1 VQFPSRGDWL
11 LPTAAQAGVRGS
23 EVNLAQI
30 DQFAIRRP
38 YTHALD
44 GGRAIASVA
53 AQAPDRAAT
62 RRPRPRD
69 KPQRPVAREQGW
81 RQPTVGARTQR
92 RRCQML
98 ERSSETRPH
107 ADRLGFFPC
116 MTRVGGAWHTAGTDI
131 SASATQRCKAGCVRR
146 TRRWSST
153 LHCCVVGQ
161 ARPGAIA
168 RTTKNAYARSG
179 HTIAAGSPV
188 RLKGDA
194 PASPGCVCKARLSC
208 AGNLVRIR
216 VSSVTDRKFF
226 R

>member
-23 EVNLAQI
+23 ELNWAQV

-38 YTHALD
+38 YAHALD
-44 GGRAIASVA
+44 AGRAIASVA

-62 RRPRPRD
+62 RRPRPRE

-92 RRCQML
+92 RRRQVL

-107 ADRLGFFPC
+107 ADRLGFFSC
-116 MTRVGGAWHTAGTDI
+116 MTRAGGAWRTAGTDI
-131 SASATQRCKAGCVRR
+131 SATATQGCKAGCVRR

-168 RTTKNAYARSG
+168 RHDQELHMHARVTRS
-179 HTIAAGSPV
+179 
-188 RLKGDA
+188 RRA
-194 PASPGCVCKARLSC
+194 PP
-208 AGNLVRIR
+208 
-216 VSSVTDRKFF
+216 
-226 R
+226 

>member
-23 EVNLAQI
+23 ELNWAQV

-38 YTHALD
+38 YAHALD
-44 GGRAIASVA
+44 AGRAIASVA

-62 RRPRPRD
+62 RQPRPPE

-116 MTRVGGAWHTAGTDI
+116 MTRAGGAWRPAGTDI
-131 SASATQRCKAGCVRR
+131 SASATQRCRQGASGARDDGHRPCTAALSAKPDPAL
-146 TRRWSST
+146 S
-153 LHCCVVGQ
+153 H
-161 ARPGAIA
+161 ARPRI
-168 RTTKNAYARSG
+168 AYAHSA
-179 HTIAAGSPV
+179 HTIAAGSPADFTWLCV
-188 RLKGDA
+188 QSTAFMRRQSRAHPCQFGD
-194 PASPGCVCKARLSC
+194 
-208 AGNLVRIR
+208 
-216 VSSVTDRKFF
+216 
-226 R
+226 